1 MNIDQ
6 LRQRFPTEQACR
18 QFFEQ
23 VIWQNGRICPHC
35 KSERSIAITGKTART
50 GLYQCST
57 CKRQFTVTT
66 KTPMHSTKLCLWK
79 WLLAM
84 YYMVNSS
91 KGVSSVFLAK
101 WIGVSQKTAWK
112 ICHAIRE
119 MMQPASVDT
128 PILNGIVELDEKY
141 IGGKPRYQQ
150 GVIHPRGKATKKQ
163 AVFVAVQRHG
173 PVCSSLIGSDRISDL
188 QPAVQSVVHKSAH
201 LMTDH
206 NTAYQHIGAQF
217 ASHCWVNHSE
227 REYARGDVHN
237 NTAESFSSLLER
249 AKFGVFHFFS
259 KKHLQRYLHEIGFRW
274 NNRIPV
280 TKKTSMGKEKIIM
293 KSLPVI
299 DMLRAVLQNA
309 FGRQLR
315 RTQKGGF
322 YVLHQCFA

>member
-18 QFFEQ
+18 EFFEQ
-23 VIWQNGRICPHC
+23 VIWHQGRICPHC
-35 KSERSIAITGKTART
+35 KSEKSIAITGKSARS
-50 GLYQCST
+50 GLYQCSR

-66 KTPMHSTKLCLWK
+66 KTPLHSTKLCLWK

-84 YYMVNSS
+84 YYMINSS

-112 ICHAIRE
+112 LCHAIRE
-119 MMQPASVDT
+119 MMQPASGDAT
-128 PILNGIVELDEKY
+128 LLTGIVELDEKY
-141 IGGKPRYQQ
+141 LGGKPRYQQ

-173 PVCSSLIGSDRISDL
+173 PVHSSLIDSDKIIDL
-188 QPAVQSVVHKSAH
+188 KPAVQSVVHTSAH

-206 NTAYQHIGAQF
+206 NVAYQHIGTHY
-217 ASHCWVNHSE
+217 ASHGWVNHSE
-227 REYARGDVHN
+227 KEYARGTIHN

-249 AKFGVFHFFS
+249 AKFGVYHFLS
-259 KKHLQRYLHEIGFRW
+259 KKHLQRYLNEIGFRW
-274 NNRIPV
+274 NNRVPV
-280 TKKTSMGKEKIIM
+280 TKMTSKGKEKTIM
-293 KSLPVI
+293 KPLPVI
-299 DMLRAVLQNA
+299 DMIQTVLQNA

-315 RTQKGGF
+315 RSQKGGF
-322 YVLHQCFA
+322 YVLHPCVA